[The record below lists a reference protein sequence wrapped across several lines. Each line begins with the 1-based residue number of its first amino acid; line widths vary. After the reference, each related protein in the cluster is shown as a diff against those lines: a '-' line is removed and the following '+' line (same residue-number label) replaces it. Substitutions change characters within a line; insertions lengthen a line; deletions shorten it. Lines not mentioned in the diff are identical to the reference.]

1 MEVVGSSPTMP
12 TNVSVTEWLGSCL
25 QNNVIQV
32 RILSDTPMVPSSRR
46 PRTLACHASNMGSNP
61 IGTANAGIAQLVE
74 HLLAKQKV
82 ACSNHVTRSILINI
96 CKGVYDSVR
105 RTG

>member
-1 MEVVGSSPTMP
+1 MQMTVNHWVASSNLARGA
-12 TNVSVTEWLGSCL
+12 NVSVTEWLGNCL

-32 RILSDTPMVPSSRR
+32 RFLSDTPMVPSSRR

-82 ACSNHVTRSILINI
+82 ACSNHVTRSI
-96 CKGVYDSVR
+96 
-105 RTG
+105 